1 LHGNSSFFV
10 KQVLAVLFSS
20 VWAFAFTYG
29 MLSIINL
36 ITPVKVEDAMEEIGL
51 DESLHGEKAYED
63 ILTVE
68 KVRTASAGK

>member
-1 LHGNSSFFV
+1 
-10 KQVLAVLFSS
+10 

-68 KVRTASAGK
+68 KAMTASAGK